1 MKSKKEKESAKGGPS
16 NKGKHTTCS
25 PLPSL
30 TPKVTRFLEE
40 HYEASYKYIYAKKEM
55 IKLKYVDMAWLKSE
69 RFAFLEL
76 IEYHELQKLVERH
89 LLPYF
94 DKVFYTTT
102 HIDGDIAYLCAEVK
116 GK

>member
-76 IEYHELQKLVERH
+76 IEYHELQKLVEMKGTYYPILIRFST
-89 LLPYF
+89 LLLTLM
-94 DKVFYTTT
+94 VIL
-102 HIDGDIAYLCAEVK
+102 HICVLR
-116 GK
+116 